1 MSDILSSV
9 HQTIISLHASG
20 AVDGTTLKEFGALC
34 SVELEESACSEE
46 LKSCSK
52 GAVSLPIEELGVEEV
67 YLPFDT

>member
-20 AVDGTTLKEFGALC
+20 GVDGTTLHEFNILC
-34 SVELEESACSEE
+34 SIELEESFRPEE
-46 LKSCSK
+46 QNFYSK